1 MWERRK
7 ALIVVKTYPTPAKKG
22 VEVSCTAAITEDNKW
37 IRLFPIPF
45 RFLGDSK
52 KFRKYQWVEV
62 DVQRSDDPRPESY
75 KVNMDSFEVVSDPI
89 PTSRG
94 WSLRKSL
101 LFPLRAH
108 CLCCLRK
115 EQQAQGF
122 PTLGLIRPHSITKF
136 EIAQDTERN
145 WTPSELRVLNQYS
158 MFDDR
163 TPVHP

>member
-89 PTSRG
+89 P
-94 WSLRKSL
+94 
-101 LFPLRAH
+101 H
-108 CLCCLRK
+108 
-115 EQQAQGF
+115 
-122 PTLGLIRPHSITKF
+122 
-136 EIAQDTERN
+136 
-145 WTPSELRVLNQYS
+145 RV
-158 MFDDR
+158 DGR
-163 TPVHP
+163 